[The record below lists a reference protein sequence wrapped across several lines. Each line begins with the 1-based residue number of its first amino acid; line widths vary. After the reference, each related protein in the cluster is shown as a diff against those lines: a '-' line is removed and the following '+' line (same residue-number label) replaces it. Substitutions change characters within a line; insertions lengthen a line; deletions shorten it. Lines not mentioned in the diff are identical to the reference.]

1 MLLHIP
7 GILKRAI
14 TGNVSLGKDSRT
26 MANVRQSRR
35 QLLKR
40 AGVLGALVALFS
52 PSAASAQGITES
64 PIGGSWS
71 VAITPQEAGAPSPFQ
86 ALHTFTG
93 DGAVTTAEQRD
104 MIPPTFMSPGH
115 GGWVQ
120 LPSSDGPDD
129 FAYNYRKL
137 VVDAQGNLVGTMVVH
152 IKIELI
158 KGYQA
163 FKGKGTAT
171 LQPATGQAAA
181 PDYSFDAIGSRISS

>member
-1 MLLHIP
+1 
-7 GILKRAI
+7 
-14 TGNVSLGKDSRT
+14 
-26 MANVRQSRR
+26 
-35 QLLKR
+35 
-40 AGVLGALVALFS
+40 
-52 PSAASAQGITES
+52 
-64 PIGGSWS
+64 
-71 VAITPQEAGAPSPFQ
+71 
-86 ALHTFTG
+86 
-93 DGAVTTAEQRD
+93 